1 MLVRED
7 GRVAWESAVLVAVP
21 ELAAWTDPWR
31 SGAVGESGLSLAEQ
45 VPPHVTV
52 LVPWARV
59 DDAAALE
66 RLAEVAGSLE
76 PVEVGFTSAGV
87 FPGGTVFL
95 EPSPDLG
102 PMVRA
107 VLRAFPEFP
116 PYDGDHP
123 DPHPHLTVSS
133 AGGAAVLAE
142 VEAALAAG
150 PPPPSVLVDHLHVY
164 APEADGVWRERD
176 RVRLG
181 R

>member
-1 MLVRED
+1 ME
-7 GRVAWESAVLVAVP
+7 WESAVLVAVP
-21 ELAAWTDPWR
+21 EVAVWTDRWR
-31 SGAVGESGLSLAEQ
+31 SASMRESGRSLAEH

-52 LVPWARV
+52 LVPWAKP
-59 DDAAALE
+59 DDAAALG

-76 PVEVGFTSAGV
+76 PVEIGFGSAGL
-87 FPGGTVFL
+87 FPNGTVFL
-95 EPSPDLG
+95 EPSPDLR

-107 VLRAFPEFP
+107 VLRAFPELP

-150 PPPPSVLVDHLHVY
+150 PPPPRVWVDHLHVY
-164 APEADGVWRERD
+164 APDEQGIWRERD